1 MIVVEANNAD
11 SAWRQLFDK
20 FGTYGRV
27 QDSRDETT
35 KELIHVAIE
44 INDPRQRVVFSR
56 PINPAF
62 AIAEVIWILAGSD
75 DLAFIAFWNP
85 RMKRYSDDGITMHG
99 AYGTRLRSDRQ
110 SYENTVSNV
119 LVQPRKMLDQVKAAY
134 EALRHIPHSRQV
146 VLQIWD
152 SERDL
157 PNPGPRSKDVPC
169 NLVSHLMIRNG
180 NLHWL
185 QTMRSNDFVWGFPYN
200 IIQFTTLQE
209 IIAGW
214 LGVGLGPYV
223 HVSDSLHVYQRH
235 WSLLD
240 QRLPPRSV
248 IPENLGDLTIRS
260 YDEWEAVF
268 RHLLRKTKEL
278 SAYTSPAKLTGVLSK
293 SLGLPRA
300 YREWIALLTAEALRR
315 RGHISE
321 AWEVIDS
328 AGPFWSA
335 SWKQWAST
343 SLKGIPAVI
352 SEESNGQSKNQI
364 PKESINALAENP
376 SV

>member
-1 MIVVEANNAD
+1 MIVVEAHDAD
-11 SAWRQLFDK
+11 NVWRQLFDK
-20 FGTYGRV
+20 FGTYGRL
-27 QDSRDETT
+27 QESRDETT

-75 DLAFIAFWNP
+75 DLAFITFWNP

-99 AYGTRLRSDRQ
+99 AYGPRLRSNSR
-110 SYENTVSNV
+110 SYATKVANEPVR
-119 LVQPRKMLDQVKAAY
+119 PRETLDQIKAAY
-134 EALRHIPHSRQV
+134 EALKHVPHTRQV

-169 NLVSHLMIRNG
+169 NLISHLMIRDG

-185 QTMRSNDFVWGFPYN
+185 QTMRSNDFVWGLPYN

-223 HVSDSLHVYQRH
+223 HMSDSLHIYQRH
-235 WSLLD
+235 WGLLE
-240 QRLPPRSV
+240 QKLSPESN
-248 IPENLGDLTIRS
+248 IPVNSGDLTFRS
-260 YDEWEAVF
+260 YDEWEVMF
-268 RHLLRKTKEL
+268 QYLLRSAKEL
-278 SAYTSPAKLTGVLSK
+278 TENKSPSKLTGVLSN
-293 SLGLPRA
+293 SMGLPRA
-300 YREWIALLTAEALRR
+300 YREWIALLAAEALRR
-315 RGHISE
+315 RGYDSK
-321 AWEVIDS
+321 AWKVIDS
-328 AGPFWSA
+328 AGPFWGA
-335 SWKQWAST
+335 SWKQWAT
-343 SLKGIPAVI
+343 TGLRGMPGAI
-352 SEESNGQSKNQI
+352 SKESNDRLKNQI
-364 PKESINALAENP
+364 PKESIQALAE
-376 SV
+376 SSSA